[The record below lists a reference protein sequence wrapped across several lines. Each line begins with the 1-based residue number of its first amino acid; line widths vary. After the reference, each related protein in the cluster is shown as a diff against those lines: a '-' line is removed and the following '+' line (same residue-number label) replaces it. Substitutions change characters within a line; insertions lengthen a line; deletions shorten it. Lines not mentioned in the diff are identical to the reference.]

1 MNILL
6 GEENAKNADEK
17 YIVLELDRIRFPGI
31 PDPVT
36 AYCLVER
43 VNLVDVMGGT
53 DWQEL
58 HANLIKNFR
67 KRNWKFCLDAIEHL
81 RGHWGGEVD
90 TFYDSIAKRAQ
101 AYVDNDPGPDWD
113 GCIENGKPVV

>member
-6 GEENAKNADEK
+6 GEDAAKNVEEK
-17 YIVLELDRIRFPGI
+17 YIVLELDRIKFPGI

-43 VNLVDVMGGT
+43 VNLTDLVGGT
-53 DWQEL
+53 DWCEL

-67 KRNWKFCLDAIEHL
+67 LRNWKYCQDAIEHL
-81 RGHWGGEVD
+81 RGHWNGEVD
-90 TFYDSIAKRAQ
+90 TFYDSLGKRVQ
-101 AYVDNDPGPDWD
+101 SYIDVEPGPDWD
-113 GCIENGKPVV
+113 GCIEKGKPVV